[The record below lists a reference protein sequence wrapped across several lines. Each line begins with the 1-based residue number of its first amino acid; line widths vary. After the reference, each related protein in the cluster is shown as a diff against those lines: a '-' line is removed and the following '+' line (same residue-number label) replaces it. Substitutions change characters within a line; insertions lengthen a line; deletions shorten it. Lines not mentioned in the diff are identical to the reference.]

1 MAIVDN
7 DAAETRLV
15 SDYLGRLSTAAGS
28 LAPARRDELVTEV
41 REHIEQATRAEREEG
56 NLGEAGVRNVLD
68 RLGLPE
74 EIARAAVDD
83 QPAAAL
89 PQGAWAPTPQA
100 ASLRD
105 VSTVLLL
112 MFGGFLIGIGWVVGL
127 ALLWTSPRW
136 RARDKWLAT
145 LVWPFG
151 YAAVGLV
158 GAIGGLSAASTTLCT
173 SSSVVRAGE
182 AAHQTCTTSGFSL
195 PGWLGLVV
203 LAVLLVGP
211 ILVAVRL
218 LRSPSTPAGY

>member
-1 MAIVDN
+1 M
-7 DAAETRLV
+7 

-28 LAPARRDELVTEV
+28 LAPARRDELVAEV

-83 QPAAAL
+83 EPAAAL

-136 RARDKWLAT
+136 RTRDKWLAT

-158 GAIGGLSAASTTLCT
+158 GAIGGLSATSTTLCT
-173 SSSVVRAGE
+173 SSSAVRAGA

-211 ILVAVRL
+211 ILVAVHL
-218 LRSPSTPAGY
+218 LRTPSTPAGY